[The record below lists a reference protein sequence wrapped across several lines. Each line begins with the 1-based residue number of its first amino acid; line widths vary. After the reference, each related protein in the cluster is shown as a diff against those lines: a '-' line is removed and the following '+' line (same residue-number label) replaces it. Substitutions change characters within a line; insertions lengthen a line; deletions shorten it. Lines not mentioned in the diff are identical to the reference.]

1 MKKRDVLHLEHRQF
15 LEAQKK
21 SRTRI
26 TDALIDKQKIP
37 DLAQHDEEKHG
48 RNLHNQSGICTMN
61 LKQRFSNLNLRPKRS
76 YVRPMYNPG

>member
-1 MKKRDVLHLEHRQF
+1 MKKRDILHLEHRQF

-37 DLAQHDEEKHG
+37 ALVQDDEERHG
-48 RNLHNQSGICTMN
+48 RNIHNQSGICSMK
-61 LKQRFSNLNLRPKRS
+61 LKQRFSNLNLRPRRN
-76 YVRPMYNPG
+76 YIRPTYNPG

>member
-1 MKKRDVLHLEHRQF
+1 MHLEHKQF

-37 DLAQHDEEKHG
+37 ALAHGDEDRHG
-48 RNLHNQSGICTMN
+48 RNMHNQSGICTVK

-76 YVRPMYNPG
+76 FARPTYHPG